1 MAIASARLRRRIE
14 REFPEP
20 GAANGIEELLDDA
33 VQSLYLS
40 NWDTEDIER
49 IQAAIVLGGG
59 GDLARIKD
67 MRDLAL
73 KDWRDALVAADLANE
88 DWRQRL
94 AAELGP
100 PSTG

>member
-1 MAIASARLRRRIE
+1 VAVASARLRRRIE
-14 REFPEP
+14 REFREP
-20 GAANGIEELLDDA
+20 GAANGVEALLDEA
-33 VQSLYLS
+33 VESLRLS

-67 MRDLAL
+67 MRNLAL
-73 KDWRDALVAADLANE
+73 EDWRDALVAADLANE
-88 DWRQRL
+88 DWPQRL